1 VFVRSERRTVAVDLN
16 PATRAVI
23 TGTELFTREVSR
35 RLPAALPEVRWRFF
49 ASRPRAGLGV
59 DVMVLPFPRLWSQVR
74 LPLALG
80 RERPDLLFVPG
91 HALPFAWPGHV
102 LTVVHDLAFDRHP
115 SAYTRGERAYLRL
128 STRWAVTRS
137 KLLIAVSEST
147 RQDLIQ
153 LYGVRP
159 DRVRV
164 VPLGVSPPSI
174 APAPGARL
182 AELGV
187 DGDFIL
193 QVGRIETRK
202 NPGLALEAVERL
214 DGVRLV
220 VAGPERDP
228 ALSARLRSSTHCRVL
243 GLVDQPL
250 LELLYRRAAAVI
262 VPSLYEGF
270 GLPVLEAMARGK
282 VVVAARTS
290 SLPEVGGDAAVY
302 FHANATA
309 EDVAGALKPALTDE
323 ALRKELARAARARAA
338 KFTWDRTAAGV
349 AAVIKELLA
358 TR

>member
-1 VFVRSERRTVAVDLN
+1 
-16 PATRAVI
+16 
-23 TGTELFTREVSR
+23 
-35 RLPAALPEVRWRFF
+35 
-49 ASRPRAGLGV
+49 
-59 DVMVLPFPRLWSQVR
+59 
-74 LPLALG
+74 
-80 RERPDLLFVPG
+80 
-91 HALPFAWPGHV
+91 
-102 LTVVHDLAFDRHP
+102 
-115 SAYTRGERAYLRL
+115 
-128 STRWAVTRS
+128 
-137 KLLIAVSEST
+137 
-147 RQDLIQ
+147 
-153 LYGVRP
+153 
-159 DRVRV
+159 
-164 VPLGVSPPSI
+164 
-174 APAPGARL
+174 
-182 AELGV
+182 
-187 DGDFIL
+187 
-193 QVGRIETRK
+193 
-202 NPGLALEAVERL
+202 
-214 DGVRLV
+214 V